1 MTAAVFT
8 YQVIDVNSQVVPG
21 ASVKFQQGFRLGE
34 LFHDPERRTPARNPM
49 LTDSA
54 GRVRVYLAAGE
65 TYEITIETPRG
76 DLTQFVHVARADGET
91 VTQTVEVVR
100 EVPVETIVERI
111 VPDPEQAA
119 RIAELEARLARHEA
133 VKPDAP
139 IPDEMADL
147 ISVVDTPAQTSDKL
161 LVKLREV
168 MGLIGLAE
176 DDGHRAAPELYRKKD
191 RLESGIQWNR
201 GRMAEAI

>member
-1 MTAAVFT
+1 MTAALFT
-8 YQVIDVNSQVVPG
+8 HRVIDASSRVVPG
-21 ASVKFQQGFRLGE
+21 ASVRFMQGFRPGSV
-34 LFHDPERRTPARNPM
+34 FHDPELRTPARNPM
-49 LTDSA
+49 LTDGA
-54 GRVRVYLAAGE
+54 GWVRVYLQAGE

-91 VTQTVEVVR
+91 VTETVEVIR
-100 EVPVETIVERI
+100 EVPVETIIERI

-119 RIAELEARLARHEA
+119 RIAELEARLAKHEA

-139 IPDEMADL
+139 IPDHLADL
-147 ISVVDTPAQTSDKL
+147 ISYADTPAQTSEKL

-168 MGLIGLAE
+168 LGLIGLAE
-176 DDGHRAAPELYRKKD
+176 DDGKRAPPELYRKKD

-201 GRMAEAI
+201 GRLAETI